1 MNKYYFKKSYVNINK
16 DFPWLLGRKERET
29 DLKINFAPVYY
40 AGRNE
45 IHFNVENT
53 FCEEISYIL
62 LTTPT

>member
-1 MNKYYFKKSYVNINK
+1 MNINK